1 MGGRLV
7 ISGVEE
13 EAKNRPGASVASR
26 EASWGRRVGSEDDD
40 DYVYSGKDEGGL
52 PAAEE
57 MASVTKGKM
66 RSRDPLERGSEIALR
81 LPGHELLRFR
91 HQ

>member
-1 MGGRLV
+1 MGDR
-7 ISGVEE
+7 I
-13 EAKNRPGASVASR
+13 
-26 EASWGRRVGSEDDD
+26 SEDDD